1 MTSIKRRR
9 IYLMRHGN
17 VTYFDEDGTAYPPDE
32 VPLNEKGR
40 AQTTAA
46 GKVFAEQGIRFDRV
60 IVSNLPRT
68 IESATRVLAET
79 GQDIAL
85 EQWPELQ
92 EVRGGILEVIHDDD
106 LEAVFTH
113 AFASMAAEHK
123 KFLDGESVGQLLDR
137 IHPAVDRLRADPSWD
152 TVLLVLHGG
161 VNRAV
166 LSYAIT
172 SQRIFLGNIEQA
184 PGCINVLDVGE
195 RSNDWV
201 IQSINYSPLLPLQ
214 TESRLSTMEEML
226 HQYRRSRRP

>member
-17 VTYFDEDGTAYPPDE
+17 VTYFDADGTAYPPDE

-85 EQWPELQ
+85 EQWPEFQ

>member
-1 MTSIKRRR
+1 MTTEKRRR

-17 VTYFDEDGTAYPPDE
+17 VTYFDDDGTAYPPDA

-46 GKVFAEQGIRFDRV
+46 GKAFAEQGIRFDRV
-60 IVSNLPRT
+60 ITSDLPRT
-68 IESATRVLAET
+68 VESATRVLAET
-79 GQDIAL
+79 AQQIEI

-92 EVRGGILEVIHDDD
+92 EVRGGVLEVIHDDD
-106 LEAVFTH
+106 LEAAFTH

-137 IHPAVDRLRADPSWD
+137 IHPAIDKLRADSSWD

-184 PGCINVLDVGE
+184 PGCINVLDVGL

-201 IQSINYSPLLPLQ
+201 VQSINYCPLLPLQ
-214 TESRLSTMEEML
+214 TASRLSTMEEML
-226 HQYRRSRRP
+226 HQYRKSRRR